1 MHVHNLSSW
10 QHSHHFQS
18 GLEASAERRTKI
30 VVALTIVMMVAEI
43 AAGTIFNSMALL
55 ADGWHMST
63 HAGALGIAAFAYTFA
78 PSHADDQR
86 FTFGTGK
93 VGTLGGFT
101 SAIILCMVALLMVW
115 ESANRL
121 MTVQAIAFDEA
132 LMVAVIGL
140 VVNVVSAGILGGHGL
155 GDDHDHCGH
164 HHDHDHHRDHH
175 DHNLQAAYI
184 HVLADVLTSVL
195 AIAALLLGKY
205 LGWWWMDPMMG
216 LVGAAVIG
224 KWAWGLMRKT
234 GSVLL
239 DHSDDRELP
248 EEVRAAIEGDADN
261 RLSDLHLWQIGPGHW
276 GAIVSLVT
284 HTPREPGH
292 YKTLLAEVH
301 ELSHVTVEVHPCDGA
316 SCG

>member
-1 MHVHNLSSW
+1 
-10 QHSHHFQS
+10 
-18 GLEASAERRTKI
+18 
-30 VVALTIVMMVAEI
+30 
-43 AAGTIFNSMALL
+43 
-55 ADGWHMST
+55 
-63 HAGALGIAAFAYTFA
+63 
-78 PSHADDQR
+78 
-86 FTFGTGK
+86 
-93 VGTLGGFT
+93 
-101 SAIILCMVALLMVW
+101 
-115 ESANRL
+115 
-121 MTVQAIAFDEA
+121 
-132 LMVAVIGL
+132 
-140 VVNVVSAGILGGHGL
+140 
-155 GDDHDHCGH
+155 
-164 HHDHDHHRDHH
+164 
-175 DHNLQAAYI
+175 
-184 HVLADVLTSVL
+184 
-195 AIAALLLGKY
+195 
-205 LGWWWMDPMMG
+205 MMG